1 MDMLT
6 PVWKIC
12 LACGLRVDRLES
24 PTSTYLYSTCS
35 TILIRDQEERIGIQ
49 VNLQHG

>member
-12 LACGLRVDRLES
+12 LACGLRMDRLES
-24 PTSTYLYSTCS
+24 PTSTYLYSTLP
-35 TILIRDQEERIGIQ
+35 TIMTRNQEERIGIQ